1 MLTRLA
7 YRAAIL
13 LCVCVCISMAAPGAQ
28 AAGGIKWA
36 KSYSA
41 AVAEAKATDKLV
53 MIDFYTD
60 WCGWCK
66 RLDKD
71 TYTDS
76 RVIALAGRMI
86 PVRVNA
92 EKEGLQA
99 AQKYRITGFPAI
111 LFING
116 DSEVEGRI
124 NGYLPPASFSERMTQ
139 FVKVHQDAPVL
150 AARLRS
156 NPNDAETAAKL
167 TAIYASRGS
176 ERKAVAAL
184 AVVEKADGANAKGLL
199 SRSYASVGDMYQSNR
214 QYDQART
221 HFKKALKN
229 GKSALDTSYAH
240 YSIAFSYLGQN
251 RLKEGATELKAVI
264 AVPNCPAG
272 LKQRAQT
279 VLPEVEKAIGQK

>member
-1 MLTRLA
+1 
-7 YRAAIL
+7 
-13 LCVCVCISMAAPGAQ
+13 MAAPGAQ

-116 DSEVEGRI
+116 DS
-124 NGYLPPASFSERMTQ
+124 
-139 FVKVHQDAPVL
+139 
-150 AARLRS
+150 
-156 NPNDAETAAKL
+156 
-167 TAIYASRGS
+167 
-176 ERKAVAAL
+176 
-184 AVVEKADGANAKGLL
+184 
-199 SRSYASVGDMYQSNR
+199 
-214 QYDQART
+214 
-221 HFKKALKN
+221 
-229 GKSALDTSYAH
+229 
-240 YSIAFSYLGQN
+240 
-251 RLKEGATELKAVI
+251 
-264 AVPNCPAG
+264 
-272 LKQRAQT
+272 
-279 VLPEVEKAIGQK
+279 